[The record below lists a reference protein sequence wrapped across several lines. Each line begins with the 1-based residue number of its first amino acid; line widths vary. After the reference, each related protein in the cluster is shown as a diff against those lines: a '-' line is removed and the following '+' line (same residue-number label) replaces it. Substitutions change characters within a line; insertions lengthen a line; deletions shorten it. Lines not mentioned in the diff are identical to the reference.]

1 MPIPRRL
8 RASGHTL
15 RLSRRHRSHTPLH
28 RGSQALRLIS
38 AGVLAVLLALMF
50 RDWWLLLPGVFVMI
64 LLALFLALAV
74 EPLVRAGEGLGI
86 ARALIVTVVTG
97 LSLVLAAIVVIA
109 ILPSVHRQVNMFHE
123 SLPAI
128 LDQVLTHPW
137 AQWLQSVLGTSVD
150 LATLVQAGADALR
163 DPQQLVAL
171 WGGFVSVSNGIAAL
185 AVGGALSFVLAVYFS
200 VAMPSIRAA
209 LARSVSRSRR
219 EAVISV
225 IDEIADG
232 VGRFVA
238 GQVVLAI
245 LNGMVVFVVVAMVGG
260 PTPILFAAVATI
272 AAFIPLVGTPIGFSI
287 AALACA
293 MITPAQGL
301 IAGLAL
307 FIYMLLEAYLLVP
320 IVMNRAVQVPSALVI
335 IGAVVGAAIGGIAGA
350 FFAVPVVAALVVIHR
365 RVLVPAQE
373 RR

>member
-1 MPIPRRL
+1 
-8 RASGHTL
+8 
-15 RLSRRHRSHTPLH
+15 
-28 RGSQALRLIS
+28 
-38 AGVLAVLLALMF
+38 
-50 RDWWLLLPGVFVMI
+50 
-64 LLALFLALAV
+64 
-74 EPLVRAGEGLGI
+74 
-86 ARALIVTVVTG
+86 
-97 LSLVLAAIVVIA
+97 
-109 ILPSVHRQVNMFHE
+109 SVHTQVNMFHE

-163 DPQQLVAL
+163 DPQQVVAL

-219 EAVISV
+219 EAVMSV

-245 LNGMVVFVVVAMVGG
+245 LNGMVVFVVVAMVRG
-260 PTPILFAAVATI
+260 PTPILF
-272 AAFIPLVGTPIGFSI
+272 
-287 AALACA
+287 
-293 MITPAQGL
+293 
-301 IAGLAL
+301 
-307 FIYMLLEAYLLVP
+307 
-320 IVMNRAVQVPSALVI
+320 
-335 IGAVVGAAIGGIAGA
+335 
-350 FFAVPVVAALVVIHR
+350 
-365 RVLVPAQE
+365 
-373 RR
+373 